1 MKGSEDFY
9 MKTKVSVYDCDTMIV
24 SGTSYY
30 LWVMDY
36 YKVAIISTLLKYI
49 NYICPGVFRP
59 GAKDL
64 GRKELWHS
72 AATAGAQQK
81 IKVLFKLTKLEKAPI
96 SLIQF
101 YQIYQ
106 QQPQE
111 REGEKIETLIWID
124 II

>member
-49 NYICPGVFRP
+49 NDICPGVLST
-59 GAKDL
+59 GAEDL
-64 GRKELWHS
+64 GR
-72 AATAGAQQK
+72 
-81 IKVLFKLTKLEKAPI
+81 
-96 SLIQF
+96 
-101 YQIYQ
+101 
-106 QQPQE
+106 
-111 REGEKIETLIWID
+111 
-124 II
+124 